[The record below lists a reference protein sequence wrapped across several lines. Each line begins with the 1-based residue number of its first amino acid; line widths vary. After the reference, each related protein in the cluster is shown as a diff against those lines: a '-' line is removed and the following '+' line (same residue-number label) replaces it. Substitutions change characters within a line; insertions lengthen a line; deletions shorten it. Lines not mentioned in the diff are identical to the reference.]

1 MTAARGGGLG
11 VAALAGVLALP
22 ACGSPTVVPDPAG
35 DADAARGASGAAA
48 PADAVVVLRIDPD
61 GRVRQHGSADVAV
74 KTLSVDG
81 GRVTP
86 RGASP
91 GAGPAMRLPA
101 FSPDPGPYPRAVLA
115 VTPAGPRDLLEPG
128 TRPFAWG
135 ADFRVDSDT
144 GTSAVDNGDNLVQRG
159 LSNDPGFFKAELDQR
174 RPGCTVT
181 GSEDTLV
188 VHASER
194 VVAGR
199 WYHLRCELT
208 PGELAVYVT
217 ELPADDTPRSFAS
230 HISGFV
236 GDVRFEDR
244 TPLTVG
250 GKVGLDGKPLPHA
263 TDQFNGRVAAPYLG
277 YL

>member
-1 MTAARGGGLG
+1 MISTRGLG
-11 VAALAGVLALP
+11 AAALAGALVLP
-22 ACGSPTVVPDPAG
+22 ACGSPTVFPDPAG
-35 DADAARGASGAAA
+35 GAGPSRVASGASA
-48 PADAVVVLRIDPD
+48 PADAVVVLRVDAG
-61 GRVRQHGSADVAV
+61 GRVRQHGSAEVAV
-74 KTLSVDG
+74 STLSVDG
-81 GRVTP
+81 GRIAA

-91 GAGPAMRLPA
+91 GAGPALRLPA

-128 TRPFAWG
+128 TRPFTWG
-135 ADFRVDSDT
+135 ADFRVDSRT
-144 GTSAVDNGDNLVQRG
+144 GTSAVDNGDNLLQRG
-159 LSNDPGFFKAELDQR
+159 LSNDPGFFKAELDHR

-194 VVAGR
+194 VVPGR

-208 PGELAVYVT
+208 PGELAVQVT
-217 ELPADDTPRSFAS
+217 ELPADDTPHSFSS
-230 HISGFV
+230 HISGSA

-250 GKVGLDGKPLPHA
+250 GKVGLDGKPLPNA
-263 TDQFNGRVAAPYLG
+263 TDQFNGRVAAPYLA
-277 YL
+277 YP